1 MIGTPV
7 IKELNLKLIVN
18 CKIFRNIFQVHH
30 INILFILFS
39 IIFALVLQ
47 NSNIQTKSE
56 TPLVIYLYEIGKVNV
71 LTPKTLDMYTWK

>member
-18 CKIFRNIFQVHH
+18 CKIFRN

-71 LTPKTLDMYTWK
+71 LTPKTLDMYT